1 MIPAVFVPRSRS
13 WFCQMYKAVLCLL
26 MVVGCSIA
34 AHAADCPG
42 NSDALGTSRVLA
54 IGPNEFSHVGSM
66 QYKQTLPLN
75 DHEVVITFDD
85 GPLPPYTDVILK
97 TLSSQCVRANY
108 FLIGRMARTYP
119 YLVRRIYNE
128 GHTVGTHTLDHP
140 VALKRLALPKVQYE
154 VDGGIAAVEEALGDR
169 KAAAPFF
176 RIPSLARSDAVDKFL
191 ASHSLITWSTDV
203 VADDWFRRITPEQ
216 IVQRAIER
224 LDANGRGILLLHD
237 IHPAT
242 ALALP
247 TLLNELKE
255 HGHQVVHVIPTVEMP
270 KSVPEL
276 PPPPAAAANGT
287 WPRVLQTGEKTTA
300 GKPTGTSHHRAKKRV
315 AGKSH

>member
-1 MIPAVFVPRSRS
+1 
-13 WFCQMYKAVLCLL
+13 MYKAKAVLCFL
-26 MVVGCSIA
+26 MVVGSSISA
-34 AHAADCPG
+34 GAMECAG

-54 IGPNEFSHVGSM
+54 IGPDEFSHVGSM

-85 GPLPPYTDVILK
+85 GPLPPYTDIILK
-97 TLSSQCVRANY
+97 ILASQCVKANY
-108 FLIGRMARTYP
+108 FLIGMMARTYP

-140 VALKRLALPKVQYE
+140 LALKRLPLPKVQYE
-154 VDGGIAAVEEALGDR
+154 VDGGIAAVEEAIGNP
-169 KAAAPFF
+169 KAVAPFF
-176 RIPSLARSDAVDKFL
+176 RIPSLARSDTVDKFL

-203 VADDWFRRITPEQ
+203 VADDWFRRTTPKQ

-247 TLLNELKE
+247 SLLNELKE
-255 HGHQVVHVIPTVEMP
+255 RGYHVVHVVPTGEMP

-276 PPPPAAAANGT
+276 PAPPAAVANGA
-287 WPRVLQTGEKTTA
+287 WPHVLQTGAAIVGTPTA
-300 GKPTGTSHHRAKKRV
+300 TSHHRVKRRV
-315 AGKSH
+315 VGKMH